1 MDLAQGSPAHTFGA
15 ASAEASAAA
24 PAAAAAAPRKRAA
37 LRSHPAFAPM
47 LGVWGVGL
55 GLVIVMV
62 LPAAA
67 IEAFAGIIPADL
79 PPQAARMAL
88 AASAALL
95 LALGA
100 YGTGRMLA
108 RRHRM
113 AAPTPRPVSDRL
125 SGKVR
130 PIDPARELGSDSLD
144 APLPEGL
151 FDRHASDDDGS
162 EDDAEWLLHAP
173 GEAELALE
181 AAAELAAARA
191 APHDQPA
198 PPRDL
203 DLAAFAALEGRN
215 AVWVEEPAALAHMPA
230 ELEAEAELEPEA
242 EPEPEPEPELEPNPD
257 PALVSAIARLRAVPP
272 TQLSLCEMVER
283 FAAALQD
290 YRAALE
296 AREGEDESR
305 EEREAMLHEALGALG
320 RITGAGLAGQGEA
333 ASPDG
338 QARRAQ
344 LWAEANALSDQR
356 GAA

>member
-1 MDLAQGSPAHTFGA
+1 MDLAQGSPANTFGA
-15 ASAEASAAA
+15 ASAEALAAA
-24 PAAAAAAPRKRAA
+24 PAPAAPRKRAA

-47 LGVWGVGL
+47 LGVWGAGL

-62 LPAAA
+62 LPATA

-113 AAPTPRPVSDRL
+113 AAPTPRPVSDRV

-130 PIDPARELGSDSLD
+130 PIDPARELGSDSFD

-162 EDDAEWLLHAP
+162 EDETEWLPHAP
-173 GEAELALE
+173 DEAELALE

-191 APHDQPA
+191 A

-215 AVWVEEPAALAHMPA
+215 AVWVEEPAALMQMP
-230 ELEAEAELEPEA
+230 A
-242 EPEPEPEPELEPNPD
+242 EPEPEPEPDPEPELEPNPD

-333 ASPDG
+333 AGPDG
-338 QARRAQ
+338 PTRRAR
-344 LWAEANALSDQR
+344 LWAEANALRDQR